1 MTGEEGRRADADRGE
16 QTVLMARADRDPQD
30 PDYAAAP
37 LLAHAHGRLA
47 AGEMSRA
54 QYQRYRSLSWQL
66 RVDPELRA
74 AVHPFFAAE
83 GVEQAVGV
91 VAEMFASGT
100 TLPSVIAALR
110 AKGRQAAD

>member
-1 MTGEEGRRADADRGE
+1 MTGEEGGRAGAEVGE
-16 QTVLMARADRDPQD
+16 QTVPMARADRDPQD

-37 LLAHAHGRLA
+37 LIAYAHRRLA
-47 AGEMSRA
+47 AGEMSRP

-74 AVHPFFAAE
+74 AVHPFFADE
-83 GVEQAVGV
+83 GVDRAVGA
-91 VAEMFASGT
+91 VADMFASGR

-110 AKGRQAAD
+110 AKGRSAAD